1 MARRMNILVTGGAG
15 FIGSHLVDRLVEAGC
30 RVAIVDDVS
39 TGKQGNINAAADFH
53 QADIRSPELAAAFD
67 AASPEVVFH
76 VAAHA
81 SVSES
86 VRDPRHDAEVN
97 VLGTLNVLEQCAAHG
112 VRRLVF
118 SSTGGALYGEP
129 ERLPADETHP
139 VRPLS
144 PYGASKV
151 AAEAYVA
158 AMGQF
163 AGMRYTI
170 LRFANVYG
178 PRQDPHGEAGV
189 VAIFTG
195 AMLRGRQ
202 PTIFG
207 DGLHERDYVYVDDVA
222 RANLLAMEMDGDGSF
237 NIGTGEGKTVRQVF
251 DAVAAATGYAG
262 EPRHAPDRPGDVR
275 RIYLDSTL
283 AERELGWT
291 AQVPFAEGIAR
302 TVAFMRV
309 G

>member
-1 MARRMNILVTGGAG
+1 MNVLVTGGAG
-15 FIGSHLVDRLVEAGC
+15 FTGSHIVDRLVEAGC
-30 RVAIVDDVS
+30 RVAIVDDLS
-39 TGKQGNINAAADFH
+39 TGKQANLNAAVDLH
-53 QADIRSPELAAAFD
+53 QSDIRGPGLVAAFD

-86 VRDPRHDAEVN
+86 VRDPRRDAEVN

-112 VRRLVF
+112 VRRVVF

-129 ERLPADETHP
+129 ERLPAGETHP

-144 PYGASKV
+144 PYGVSKA

-158 AMGQF
+158 AMSQL

-170 LRFANVYG
+170 LRYANVYG

-189 VAIFTG
+189 VAIFAG

-222 RANLLAMEMDGDGSF
+222 WANLLAMGMDGDGTF
-237 NIGTGEGKTVRQVF
+237 NIGTGVGTTVRQVF
-251 DAVAAATGYAG
+251 DALAAATGYAG
-262 EPRHAPDRPGDVR
+262 GPRHAPDRPGDVR
-275 RIYLDSTL
+275 RVYLDSAL
-283 AERELGWT
+283 AERQLGWT